1 MQSLR
6 KLFEKTWHS
15 SQVVKCFVF
24 LRIFRIIF
32 FSNQYCI
39 GCSLSWKRNCYE
51 VHWKFKII
59 PTLFFYFSFL
69 KTVLLQTFASILT
82 NSSNFSVNMCT
93 VHCVKSE
100 VSKYGVFSG
109 PYFPVFGLNT
119 EIYFVFTLCPYLD
132 TFHAVV
138 IFQNISSCVWS
149 RWTYFEIYS
158 HLIFVF
164 KTLWVQIF

>member
-119 EIYFVFTLCPYLD
+119 EIYFSRTKH
-132 TFHAVV
+132 TF
-138 IFQNISSCVWS
+138 NIKISINPLIKFGHKNDVYSQC
-149 RWTYFEIYS
+149 YEIWYS
-158 HLIFVF
+158 E
-164 KTLWVQIF
+164 